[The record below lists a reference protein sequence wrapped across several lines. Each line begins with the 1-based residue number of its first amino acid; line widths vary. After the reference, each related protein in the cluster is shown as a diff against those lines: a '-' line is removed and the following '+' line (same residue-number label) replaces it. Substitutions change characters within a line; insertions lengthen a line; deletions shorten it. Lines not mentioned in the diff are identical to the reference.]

1 MCIHPPG
8 QGDRM
13 DGRTDTRVSAHT
25 LYTHDSSNKET
36 KRGHISNMV
45 NHTKASSFLSTCM
58 STHMG
63 GDTWCWPVATLFL
76 LSLTSN
82 KMIHPDGPRDR
93 RNTSPPSYLAGVTYL
108 LSLVFSSATIGLN
121 GGIFNLLNEN
131 QSRHV
136 SFQRVLSEC
145 KSFAKNLQWSEP

>member
-13 DGRTDTRVSAHT
+13 DGRTDTCVSAHT
-25 LYTHDSSNKET
+25 LCTRDPSNKET
-36 KRGHISNMV
+36 KRGRISKAV
-45 NHTKASSFLSTCM
+45 NHTKPSSFLSTYM
-58 STHMG
+58 STQMA
-63 GDTWCWPVATLFL
+63 GDTWCWPVTALFL

-82 KMIHPDGPRDR
+82 NMIHPDGPRDR

-108 LSLVFSSATIGLN
+108 LSLDFSSATIGLN
-121 GGIFNLLNEN
+121 GGIFNLLHEN
-131 QSRHV
+131 QSRDV

-145 KSFAKNLQWSEP
+145 KSLAKNLQWSES